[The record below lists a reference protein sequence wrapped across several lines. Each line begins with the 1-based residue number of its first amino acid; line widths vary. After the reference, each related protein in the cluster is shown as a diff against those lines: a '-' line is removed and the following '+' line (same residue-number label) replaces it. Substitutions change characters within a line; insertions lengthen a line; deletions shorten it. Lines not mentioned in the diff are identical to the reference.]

1 MRIPYQ
7 AALPLMALLLLPG
20 QSPLAAGSQQATH
33 PGHHYGWCQGV
44 GNPHG
49 GSCGVTRPSTPGTGN
64 DHHGVVPT
72 ANQIPRPPVIQ
83 PQATQTPV
91 TQTPLTQRPDNE
103 PTHAPYATFL
113 TEPVPGP
120 SGMTRPPLPVQVP
133 PRPDTVLQPVPGS
146 SARPSGVPAP
156 GGAAAVVS
164 GMTAPALP
172 MGQGP
177 QAGPVMRPPGMTVT
191 LLPLTVPRPRPI
203 QPQVP
208 GVVAQP
214 PGQVPQGAT
223 AMAVPIAVPPLQGP
237 QQVLVMQGPM
247 VARPRPGSGVGAP
260 GTTPTVTIQPAAG
273 TGAGLPAGPGM
284 ITRAPGRQALHDAPH
299 FDGGAAGG
307 SWNCYASGHS
317 PRRHVDEEG
326 RQVLRGIYPNMLS
339 AGGLLRDVPALHE
352 GHAECLIAVHRR
364 PEPTAPR

>member
-1 MRIPYQ
+1 P
-7 AALPLMALLLLPG
+7 
-20 QSPLAAGSQQATH
+20 
-33 PGHHYGWCQGV
+33 
-44 GNPHG
+44 
-49 GSCGVTRPSTPGTGN
+49 
-64 DHHGVVPT
+64 GVV
-72 ANQIPRPPVIQ
+72 AQPPAQV
-83 PQATQTPV
+83 PPGATV
-91 TQTPLTQRPDNE
+91 N
-103 PTHAPYATFL
+103 A
-113 TEPVPGP
+113 VPIA
-120 SGMTRPPLPVQVP
+120 VP
-133 PRPDTVLQPVPGS
+133 PRPQ
-146 SARPSGVPAP
+146 R
-156 GGAAAVVS
+156 
-164 GMTAPALP
+164 
-172 MGQGP
+172 
-177 QAGPVMRPPGMTVT
+177 
-191 LLPLTVPRPRPI
+191 
-203 QPQVP
+203 P

-214 PGQVPQGAT
+214 PGQVPPGATVNAVPIAVPPQPQRPGVVAQPPGQVPPGATVNAVPIAVPPQPQRPGVVAQPPAQVPPGATVNAVPIAVPPQPQRPGVVAQPPGQVPPGAT

>member
-1 MRIPYQ
+1 MRVPYQ
-7 AALPLMALLLLPG
+7 AALPLLAMLLPPG

-91 TQTPLTQRPDNE
+91 TQTPVTQTPVTQRPDNE

-214 PGQVPQGAT
+214 PAQVPPGAT
-223 AMAVPIAVPPLQGP
+223 VNAVPIAVPPQPQGP
-237 QQVLVMQGPM
+237 GVVAQPPAQVPPGATVNAVPIAVPPQPQGPGV
-247 VARPRPGSGVGAP
+247 VAQPPGQVPPGA
-260 GTTPTVTIQPAAG
+260 TVNAVPIAVPPQPQ
-273 TGAGLPAGPGM
+273 GPG
-284 ITRAPGRQALHDAPH
+284 
-299 FDGGAAGG
+299 
-307 SWNCYASGHS
+307 
-317 PRRHVDEEG
+317 V
-326 RQVLRGIYPNMLS
+326 V
-339 AGGLLRDVPALHE
+339 
-352 GHAECLIAVHRR
+352 
-364 PEPTAPR
+364 